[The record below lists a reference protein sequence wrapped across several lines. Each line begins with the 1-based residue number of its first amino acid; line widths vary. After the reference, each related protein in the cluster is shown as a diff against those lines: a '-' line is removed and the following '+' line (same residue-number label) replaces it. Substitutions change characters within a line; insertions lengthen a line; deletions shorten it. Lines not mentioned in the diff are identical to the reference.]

1 MNRYDLKTDF
11 LMQEQRKQLQKKKN
25 AYKGI

>member
-11 LMQEQRKQLQKKKN
+11 LMQEQRKQLQKKTN